1 MQDYKFSLSHV
12 HIIQSPEENVQNPH
26 VLTLLRQEG
35 ISSLLVEGGESIHA
49 SFIEDQLFQEI
60 IAYIVPKWIC
70 GTTAPSFL
78 SS

>member
-1 MQDYKFSLSHV
+1 M
-12 HIIQSPEENVQNPH
+12 
-26 VLTLLRQEG
+26 
-35 ISSLLVEGGESIHA
+35 LVEGGESIHA

-60 IAYIVPKWIC
+60 IAYIVPKWIG